1 MTAVTERR
9 MSIEPGVAG
18 TLIHVAALDGSPT
31 RPILDTRT
39 PPNVAERRATCAT
52 PTERMQMATI
62 LVTNSTHGAW
72 SILAVEGELDL
83 STSARF
89 REALL
94 ELVDASDHVAV
105 DLHAVTFMDSTAL
118 GVVVA
123 AMKRARERGGE
134 VALIGPTG
142 SPRKVLSIT
151 ALDQIMRIVDDP
163 AELTETA

>member
-1 MTAVTERR
+1 
-9 MSIEPGVAG
+9 
-18 TLIHVAALDGSPT
+18 
-31 RPILDTRT
+31 
-39 PPNVAERRATCAT
+39 
-52 PTERMQMATI
+52 MQMATI

-151 ALDQIMRIVDDP
+151 ALDQIMRIVADP

>member
-1 MTAVTERR
+1 
-9 MSIEPGVAG
+9 
-18 TLIHVAALDGSPT
+18 
-31 RPILDTRT
+31 
-39 PPNVAERRATCAT
+39 
-52 PTERMQMATI
+52 
-62 LVTNSTHGAW
+62 
-72 SILAVEGELDL
+72 
-83 STSARF
+83 
-89 REALL
+89 
-94 ELVDASDHVAV
+94 
-105 DLHAVTFMDSTAL
+105 MDSTAL